1 MEQIYFNALDLVLKR
16 IKQCAELSRISLDHE
31 SISHWNRELFKASQL
46 KKKIEKRLKSKHSLI
61 LVDFKTK
68 KRVA

>member
-1 MEQIYFNALDLVLKR
+1 MEQIYYNALDLILKR
-16 IKQCAELSRISLDHE
+16 IKQCGEMSRVSLDHE
-31 SISHWNRELFKASQL
+31 SISYWNRELFKASQL
-46 KKKIEKRLKSKHSLI
+46 KKKVEKRLKSRHTLI